1 MGVSGPSLWWIDWS
15 LHGGSMRKEA
25 AGRFLLC
32 FLAALYFLTM
42 LLSGGVNRFLSSQ
55 YTITAMMRV
64 GVPDEEGVGI
74 AAKVAMLAPVREAH
88 YRTPDE
94 AWEEFLA
101 AYPGLETIRGEGKN
115 PLPGYVEVGLRP
127 DRLSEEGIAKVRS
140 ALTPLS
146 QVEKVL
152 SGGEVMPGLLRM
164 KRWANALLWSGF
176 ALVCVAF
183 LAILAMQERTRAA
196 RLFPD
201 VSFLAERGIPGSR
214 IAVRRAAGAFLA
226 GGVVTVLATGASF
239 FVLLLASGRFSLVRT
254 VVGSAQE
261 LLDARFIPAVF
272 VFLLS
277 ASIFPG
283 LASLSGWR
291 AAYPKGK

>member
-1 MGVSGPSLWWIDWS
+1 MSGPSLWWIDWS

-32 FLAALYFLTM
+32 FLTALYFLAM
-42 LLSGGVNRFLSSQ
+42 LLSGGVNRFLSGQ
-55 YTITAMMRV
+55 YTITAMMRI

-74 AAKVAMLAPVREAH
+74 AAKAAVLAPVREAH

-94 AWEEFLA
+94 AWEEFLV
-101 AYPGLETIRGEGKN
+101 AYPGLETLGSEIEN

-127 DRLSEEGIAKVRS
+127 EWMSKEGIAEVRS
-140 ALTPLS
+140 ALAHLS
-146 QVEKVL
+146 QVERIL
-152 SGGEVMPGLLRM
+152 SGGDVMPGLLRM

-176 ALVCVAF
+176 ALVCAVF
-183 LAILAMQERTRAA
+183 LAILAMQERIRAA
-196 RLFPD
+196 KLLPD

-214 IAVRRAAGAFLA
+214 IAGKRAAGAFLA
-226 GGVVTVLATGASF
+226 GAVVAVLATGAAF
-239 FVLLLASGRFSLVRT
+239 LALLFTSARFSLVRT
-254 VVGSAQE
+254 VVGSAEE
-261 LLDARFIPAVF
+261 LLDVRFLPAVC

-291 AAYPKGK
+291 AAYPKGR